1 MLATAFVAFANH
13 VLDPAPWAREKLSA
27 HAGKTA
33 LFDVFPARL
42 AIAVAADGKVQPA
55 PPEAL
60 PAVTIRLTHL
70 TLLEVLAGGEE
81 AWRKAEI
88 SGDTD
93 FAAVISQ
100 VVSNLRWDVEEDLS
114 RVVGDVERDQV
125 AAGGQHLAELHEY
138 RPECFQR
145 EAQTL
150 SPRPLEAAPEQQPR
164 SQQAQPAHPGMRK
177 KKFVQ
182 PETQRD
188 VHDLEQPQRVH
199 DRDGVC
205 AALPLSF

>member
-42 AIAVAADGKVQPA
+42 AIAVAADGKLQPA
-55 PPEAL
+55 PPETV
-60 PAVTIRLTHL
+60 PAVTIRFTHL
-70 TLLEVLAGGEE
+70 TLLEVMAGGEE

-100 VVSNLRWDVEEDLS
+100 VASNLRWDVEEDLS
-114 RVVGDVERDQV
+114 RVVGDIAAHRMAQAGRVAAAWPKQAARSMAENAAEYLTEEKAVLVTPLQAAEFMREVDELRDAVERLDKRI
-125 AAGGQHLAELHEY
+125 E
-138 RPECFQR
+138 R
-145 EAQTL
+145 L
-150 SPRPLEAAPEQQPR
+150 SRQIHG
-164 SQQAQPAHPGMRK
+164 S
-177 KKFVQ
+177 
-182 PETQRD
+182 
-188 VHDLEQPQRVH
+188 
-199 DRDGVC
+199 
-205 AALPLSF
+205 